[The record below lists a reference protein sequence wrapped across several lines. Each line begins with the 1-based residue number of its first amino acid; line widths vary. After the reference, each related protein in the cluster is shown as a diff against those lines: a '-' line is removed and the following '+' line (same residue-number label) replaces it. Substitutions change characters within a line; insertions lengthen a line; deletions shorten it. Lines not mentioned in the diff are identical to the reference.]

1 MSFFGRSISREK
13 NKNYVR
19 EAHHAGSWYEDDG
32 VGLSNTLNRFLLEAS
47 SSSSSSPSSSDD
59 DSTARAARGIVSP
72 HAGFSYS
79 GPTAAYAYLALREML
94 VTKKHEPITILV
106 LHPSHHVYL
115 DGCAVSNASSIETP
129 ICSLPVNDDLRN
141 ELLAS
146 SPLFTVMNKQTDEEE
161 HSGEMQYP
169 FVAKTI
175 IDAQH
180 NNCTI
185 LPIMV
190 GSISMKKE
198 KEYGY
203 HLAPIIHRPNIFTI
217 VSTDFCHW
225 GQRFG
230 YMSHDDNVPIYESI
244 ERMDRLGMD
253 HIEMQKPGAF
263 ATYLKATAN
272 TICGRHP
279 LAVWLHAIYCN
290 KESNQETL
298 AVKFVKYA
306 QSSQV
311 RSLRESSVSYA
322 SAIARKIN

>member
-1 MSFFGRSISREK
+1 MSFFGRSVSQQK
-13 NKNYVR
+13 NKYYVR
-19 EAHHAGSWYEDDG
+19 KAHHAGSWYEDDEAQ
-32 VGLSNTLNRFLLEAS
+32 LSNTLNRFLLEAS
-47 SSSSSSPSSSDD
+47 SSSSLGDD
-59 DSTARAARGIVSP
+59 DRLEGIARGIVSP

-94 VTKKHEPITILV
+94 VTKKQEPITIVV

-115 DGCAVSNASSIETP
+115 DGCAVSNASLIETP
-129 ICSLPVNDDLRN
+129 ILSLPVDDDLRN
-141 ELLAS
+141 ELLTS
-146 SPLFTVMNKQTDEEE
+146 SSLFSVMSKQTDEEE

-169 FVAKTI
+169 FVAKSI
-175 IDAQH
+175 LDAQH
-180 NNCTI
+180 QNCRI

-190 GSISMKKE
+190 GSVSTKKE

-203 HLAPIIHRPNIFTI
+203 NLAPIIHRPNIFTV

-230 YMSHDDNVPIYESI
+230 YTSHDNDIPIYESI

-311 RSLRESSVSYA
+311 QSLRESSVSYA
-322 SAIARKIN
+322 SAVARKVN